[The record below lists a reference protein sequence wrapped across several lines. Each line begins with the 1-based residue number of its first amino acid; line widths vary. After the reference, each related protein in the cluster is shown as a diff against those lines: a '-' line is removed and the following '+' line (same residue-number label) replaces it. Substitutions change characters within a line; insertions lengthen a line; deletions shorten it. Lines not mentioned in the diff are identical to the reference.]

1 MLQTYELDNADATTS
16 TKSRI
21 LDAAEQLFAER
32 GFDAASLRAIT
43 GKAGVNLSAVNY
55 HFQSKEALIR
65 AVLARRVQPITRQ
78 RLALLDYHEAKK
90 GDGLVPIED
99 IVRSLVAPLFDLRD
113 SLPGGSQIISL
124 LGRLYSEPR
133 LWKIF
138 FEELGETVPRF
149 TAALRRALPHLSK
162 AELFWRIHFAIGAM
176 NHTLGGIHMLELLS
190 KGACDTSDAKGIA
203 QRLTAFI
210 TAGLSLPDPAQRP
223 AGGGTGQNPHN
234 RYK

>member
-1 MLQTYELDNADATTS
+1 MLQTYEPDNAYATTS

-21 LDAAEQLFAER
+21 LDAAEQLFAQR

-65 AVLARRVQPITRQ
+65 AVLARRLQPITRQ
-78 RLALLDYHEAKK
+78 RLALLDCHEAKRD
-90 GDGLVPIED
+90 DGLVPIED
-99 IVRSLVAPLFDLRD
+99 IVRSLVAPLLDLRD
-113 SLPGGSQIISL
+113 SLPGGSQIVSL

-149 TAALRRALPHLSK
+149 TAALRRALPHLPTT
-162 AELFWRIHFAIGAM
+162 ELFWRIHFAIGSM
-176 NHTLGGIHMLELLS
+176 NHTLAGIHILEMLSE
-190 KGACDTSDAKGIA
+190 GACDTSDAEEIGK
-203 QRLTAFI
+203 RLTAFM
-210 TAGLSLPDPAQRP
+210 TAGLSQPHPTQRP
-223 AGGGTGQNPHN
+223 AGGGSG
-234 RYK
+234 